1 MSPVT
6 TLMRTLCAAAL
17 VAELSGCGEESLTSL
32 VRKGTISGTVTFA
45 KLFAAPPSPAGQHAA
60 PAGFPRAARPLAAKT
75 RGARAVLPALV
86 RPFGRGSGPAFTPNE
101 LLVRFRPSAVGA
113 PPVGSLALASRA
125 VAAAVGSAMRSRLAG
140 YVAQGQVATTG
151 VSPAV
156 LTARLR
162 VADPGRIEDIAA
174 LLRADPAVA
183 SVGRNGI
190 AWASG
195 RPLAPAPA
203 ATTAGNDPFSPI
215 QAWHYGMIDAPR
227 AWDLTTGSASVL
239 VAVVDD
245 GTRFD
250 HPDIAANLTSDGYDF
265 VSVGSPYPVCAGG
278 TADNTGDGDGYDP
291 DPTDPVS
298 YDYDFTNGCI
308 TGPSAL
314 GNHGLHVAGT
324 IGAVGNNGVG
334 GTGVN
339 WTVRIRP
346 VRVLDVIGSGTYY
359 DVAQGI
365 LYGAGLPAD
374 DGTGT
379 GTVQPTTGARVI
391 NLSLGGPQP
400 DATLQDA
407 VIAATNAGALVV
419 AAAGNSGTT
428 ALNYPAAY
436 PQALSVSAVG
446 PNGRLASY
454 SSYGPTVDI
463 AAPGGDFADATTTD
477 PRVVATFGVLST
489 VWNFQGIPPGQP
501 AYAFYEGTSMAT
513 PHVTGVAALVLAL
526 NPALNVAALRARLT
540 GFAVDVGS
548 DGPDQLYGAGIVN
561 ARNSLT
567 QSLAPPR
574 QLYARLYDA
583 TSGAV
588 VATQAAGSDGS
599 YAFAGLSEGSYD
611 VFAGED
617 ENGDH
622 VLGSPGRRWGAFGSV
637 TAPTVITVAKGGAY
651 AAPFTIG
658 LPLEREPND
667 AIGDADLLY
676 VGGSLYGTLP
686 RGDFDVTRI
695 PIVTDGQYTFETSGW
710 EGACGFALEED
721 TVIELYDAAVN
732 FIDYNDDINLGAD
745 NLCSRVTASLS
756 AGTYYLVVYG
766 FNGGS
771 GGQYR
776 VSARAGP

>member
-17 VAELSGCGEESLTSL
+17 VAELSGCGDESLTSL

-75 RGARAVLPALV
+75 RGAWAVLPALV

-278 TADNTGDGDGYDP
+278 TADNTGDGDGYDA
-291 DPTDPVS
+291 DPTDECRSAGRRGGGQLGHV
-298 YDYDFTNGCI
+298 
-308 TGPSAL
+308 GPEL
-314 GNHGLHVAGT
+314 PR
-324 IGAVGNNGVG
+324 GV
-334 GTGVN
+334 
-339 WTVRIRP
+339 
-346 VRVLDVIGSGTYY
+346 
-359 DVAQGI
+359 
-365 LYGAGLPAD
+365 PA
-374 DGTGT
+374 
-379 GTVQPTTGARVI
+379 
-391 NLSLGGPQP
+391 
-400 DATLQDA
+400 
-407 VIAATNAGALVV
+407 
-419 AAAGNSGTT
+419 
-428 ALNYPAAY
+428 
-436 PQALSVSAVG
+436 SAVG
-446 PNGRLASY
+446 VRGRPEWPTGLVLVVRSHGGHRRAGGRL
-454 SSYGPTVDI
+454 
-463 AAPGGDFADATTTD
+463 
-477 PRVVATFGVLST
+477 R
-489 VWNFQGIPPGQP
+489 
-501 AYAFYEGTSMAT
+501 
-513 PHVTGVAALVLAL
+513 
-526 NPALNVAALRARLT
+526 
-540 GFAVDVGS
+540 
-548 DGPDQLYGAGIVN
+548 
-561 ARNSLT
+561 
-567 QSLAPPR
+567 
-574 QLYARLYDA
+574 
-583 TSGAV
+583 
-588 VATQAAGSDGS
+588 
-599 YAFAGLSEGSYD
+599 
-611 VFAGED
+611 
-617 ENGDH
+617 
-622 VLGSPGRRWGAFGSV
+622 
-637 TAPTVITVAKGGAY
+637 
-651 AAPFTIG
+651 
-658 LPLEREPND
+658 
-667 AIGDADLLY
+667 
-676 VGGSLYGTLP
+676 
-686 RGDFDVTRI
+686 
-695 PIVTDGQYTFETSGW
+695 
-710 EGACGFALEED
+710 
-721 TVIELYDAAVN
+721 
-732 FIDYNDDINLGAD
+732 
-745 NLCSRVTASLS
+745 
-756 AGTYYLVVYG
+756 
-766 FNGGS
+766 
-771 GGQYR
+771 
-776 VSARAGP
+776 

>member
-17 VAELSGCGEESLTSL
+17 VAELSGCGDESLTSL
-32 VRKGTISGTVTFA
+32 VRKSTISGTVTFA

-162 VADPGRIEDIAA
+162 VADAGRIEDIAA

-278 TADNTGDGDGYDP
+278 TADNTGDGDGYDA

-314 GNHGLHVAGT
+314 GNHGLHVIPQCARPGDT
-324 IGAVGNNGVG
+324 AIG
-334 GTGVN
+334 GTGSN

-365 LYGAGLPAD
+365 LYAAGLPAD
-374 DGTGT
+374 NGAG
-379 GTVQPTTGARVI
+379 GTVQPATGARVI
-391 NLSLGGPQP
+391 NLSLGGPSADP
-400 DATLQDA
+400 TMGAA

-419 AAAGNSGTT
+419 AAAGNSGTS
-428 ALNYPAAY
+428 APSYPAAF
-436 PQALSVSAVG
+436 PQAVSVSAVG
-446 PNGRLASY
+446 PEGRVASC
-454 SSYGPTVDI
+454 SSARIQVFN
-463 AAPGGDFADATTTD
+463 AAPGGDFRGAPNAV
-477 PRVVATFGVLST
+477 RLAV
-489 VWNFQGIPPGQP
+489 
-501 AYAFYEGTSMAT
+501 
-513 PHVTGVAALVLAL
+513 VLAL
-526 NPALNVAALRARLT
+526 VR
-540 GFAVDVGS
+540 VWV
-548 DGPDQLYGAGIVN
+548 YC
-561 ARNSLT
+561 
-567 QSLAPPR
+567 
-574 QLYARLYDA
+574 
-583 TSGAV
+583 
-588 VATQAAGSDGS
+588 
-599 YAFAGLSEGSYD
+599 
-611 VFAGED
+611 D
-617 ENGDH
+617 E
-622 VLGSPGRRWGAFGSV
+622 
-637 TAPTVITVAKGGAY
+637 T
-651 AAPFTIG
+651 
-658 LPLEREPND
+658 
-667 AIGDADLLY
+667 
-676 VGGSLYGTLP
+676 
-686 RGDFDVTRI
+686 
-695 PIVTDGQYTFETSGW
+695 
-710 EGACGFALEED
+710 
-721 TVIELYDAAVN
+721 
-732 FIDYNDDINLGAD
+732 
-745 NLCSRVTASLS
+745 
-756 AGTYYLVVYG
+756 
-766 FNGGS
+766 
-771 GGQYR
+771 
-776 VSARAGP
+776 

>member
-17 VAELSGCGEESLTSL
+17 VAELSGCGDESLTSL

-45 KLFAAPPSPAGQHAA
+45 KLFAAPPLPAGQHAA

-101 LLVRFRPSAVGA
+101 LLVRFRPSAIGA

-227 AWDLTTGSASVL
+227 AWHLTTGSASDT

-245 GTRFD
+245 GIRFD

-339 WTVRIRP
+339 WTVHIRP

-419 AAAGNSGTT
+419 AAAGNSGTS

-463 AAPGGDFADATTTD
+463 AAPGGDFAEPTTTD

-489 VWNFQGIPPGQP
+489 VWNFQAIPGQP

-567 QSLAPPR
+567 QSL
-574 QLYARLYDA
+574 
-583 TSGAV
+583 
-588 VATQAAGSDGS
+588 
-599 YAFAGLSEGSYD
+599 
-611 VFAGED
+611 
-617 ENGDH
+617 
-622 VLGSPGRRWGAFGSV
+622 
-637 TAPTVITVAKGGAY
+637 
-651 AAPFTIG
+651 
-658 LPLEREPND
+658 
-667 AIGDADLLY
+667 
-676 VGGSLYGTLP
+676 
-686 RGDFDVTRI
+686 
-695 PIVTDGQYTFETSGW
+695 
-710 EGACGFALEED
+710 
-721 TVIELYDAAVN
+721 
-732 FIDYNDDINLGAD
+732 
-745 NLCSRVTASLS
+745 
-756 AGTYYLVVYG
+756 
-766 FNGGS
+766 
-771 GGQYR
+771 
-776 VSARAGP
+776 

>member
-1 MSPVT
+1 MRPVT
-6 TLMRTLCAAAL
+6 TLVRTLCAAAL

-32 VRKGTISGTVTFA
+32 VRKGTISGTMTFA
-45 KLFAAPPSPAGQHAA
+45 KLFAAPPPPAAQHAA

-101 LLVRFRPSAVGA
+101 LLVRFRPSAIGA

-265 VSVGSPYPVCAGG
+265 VSVGSPYPVRAGG
-278 TADNTGDGDGYDP
+278 TADNTGDGDGYDA

-298 YDYDFTNGCI
+298 YDYDFTKGCI

-324 IGAVGNNGVG
+324 IGAVGNNGEG

-346 VRVLDVIGSGTYY
+346 VRVLDVIGLGTYY

-365 LYGAGLPAD
+365 LYAAGLPAD

-391 NLSLGGPQP
+391 TLSLGGPQP

-419 AAAGNSGTT
+419 AAAGNSGTS

-436 PQALSVSAVG
+436 AQALAVSAVG
-446 PNGRLASY
+446 PDGRLASY

-463 AAPGGDFADATTTD
+463 AAPGGDFADSSAGSFG
-477 PRVVATFGVLST
+477 ASYGVLST
-489 VWNFQGIPPGQP
+489 VWDFQLNQP
-501 AYAFYEGTSMAT
+501 RYAFYEGTSMAT
-513 PHVTGVAALVLAL
+513 PHVTGVAA
-526 NPALNVAALRARLT
+526 
-540 GFAVDVGS
+540 
-548 DGPDQLYGAGIVN
+548 
-561 ARNSLT
+561 
-567 QSLAPPR
+567 
-574 QLYARLYDA
+574 
-583 TSGAV
+583 
-588 VATQAAGSDGS
+588 
-599 YAFAGLSEGSYD
+599 
-611 VFAGED
+611 
-617 ENGDH
+617 
-622 VLGSPGRRWGAFGSV
+622 
-637 TAPTVITVAKGGAY
+637 
-651 AAPFTIG
+651 
-658 LPLEREPND
+658 
-667 AIGDADLLY
+667 
-676 VGGSLYGTLP
+676 
-686 RGDFDVTRI
+686 
-695 PIVTDGQYTFETSGW
+695 
-710 EGACGFALEED
+710 
-721 TVIELYDAAVN
+721 
-732 FIDYNDDINLGAD
+732 
-745 NLCSRVTASLS
+745 
-756 AGTYYLVVYG
+756 
-766 FNGGS
+766 
-771 GGQYR
+771 
-776 VSARAGP
+776 

>member
-1 MSPVT
+1 MRAVS
-6 TLMRTLCAAAL
+6 TLLGLLGGGAL
-17 VAELSGCGEESLTSL
+17 ALGCGDGTPSSPAT
-32 VRKGTISGTVTFA
+32 GTISGTVTFA
-45 KLFAAPPSPAGQHAA
+45 KLFAGPPPPVQHAA
-60 PAGFPRAARPLAAKT
+60 ASGVTRAVRPLAAKT
-75 RGARAVLPALV
+75 RGARSALPAAV
-86 RPFGRGSGPAFTPNE
+86 RPFGGRASGPAFTPNE

-113 PPVGSLALASRA
+113 PPVGSLALASPA
-125 VAAAVGSAMRSRLAG
+125 VAATVGSAMRSRLAG
-140 YVAQGQVATTG
+140 YAAQGQVATTG

-162 VADPGRIEDIAA
+162 VADPSRIEEVAA
-174 LLRADPAVA
+174 LLRAAPAVA
-183 SVGRNGI
+183 RVGRNGI
-190 AWASG
+190 VWASG
-195 RPLAPAPA
+195 RSLAPASA
-203 ATTAGNDPFSPI
+203 ATTPGTDPLSPV
-215 QAWHYGMIDAPR
+215 QAWHYGMIDAPH
-227 AWDLTTGSASVL
+227 AWDLTKGSASDT

-245 GTRFD
+245 GIRFD
-250 HPDIAANLTSDGYDF
+250 HPDIAANLTNDGYDF
-265 VSVGSPYPVCAGG
+265 VSSSVIPENPPYAICGGG
-278 TADNTGDGDGYDP
+278 TVDRTGDGDGYDS

-298 YDYDFTNGCI
+298 YDFDDTSNCVI
-308 TGPSAL
+308 GPSAL

-365 LYGAGLPAD
+365 LYAAGLPAD
-374 DGTGT
+374 NGAG

-419 AAAGNSGTT
+419 AAAGNSGTS

-463 AAPGGDFADATTTD
+463 AAPGGDFAEPTTTD

-489 VWNFQGIPPGQP
+489 VWNFQAIPGQP

-548 DGPDQLYGAGIVN
+548 DGPDHLYGAGLVN
-561 ARNSLT
+561 ARTSLT
-567 QSLAPPR
+567 QSLAPPHKR
-574 QLYARLYDA
+574 PARLYHA

-686 RGDFDVTRI
+686 PGDFDVTRI
-695 PIVTDGQYTFETSGW
+695 PIVTDGQYTFETRS
-710 EGACGFALEED
+710 EEH
-721 TVIELYDAAVN
+721 TSELQ
-732 FIDYNDDINLGAD
+732 
-745 NLCSRVTASLS
+745 SPM
-756 AGTYYLVVYG
+756 YLVCRLLLEKKKKQNKDKTPRYKPT
-766 FNGGS
+766 
-771 GGQYR
+771 
-776 VSARAGP
+776 GPSTIMSTTSPPYACTDATYTITHDQQCS

>member
-1 MSPVT
+1 MIRRPPRSTLFPST
-6 TLMRTLCAAAL
+6 TLFR
-17 VAELSGCGEESLTSL
+17 S
-32 VRKGTISGTVTFA
+32 
-45 KLFAAPPSPAGQHAA
+45 
-60 PAGFPRAARPLAAKT
+60 
-75 RGARAVLPALV
+75 
-86 RPFGRGSGPAFTPNE
+86 
-101 LLVRFRPSAVGA
+101 LVRFRPSAVGA

-140 YVAQGQVATTG
+140 YVARGQVATTG

-162 VADPGRIEDIAA
+162 VADAGRIEDIAA

-203 ATTAGNDPFSPI
+203 ATASGNDPFSPV

-227 AWDLTTGSASVL
+227 AWDLTTGSASDT

-245 GTRFD
+245 GIRFD

-314 GNHGLHVAGT
+314 GNRGLHGAGT

-346 VRVLDVIGSGTYY
+346 VRVLDVIGSGKYY
-359 DVAQGI
+359 DVEEGI
-365 LYGAGLPAD
+365 LYAAGLPAD
-374 DGTGT
+374 NGAG

-391 NLSLGGPQP
+391 NLSLGGPSP
-400 DATLQDA
+400 DPALQD
-407 VIAATNAGALVV
+407 VLIAATNAGALVV
-419 AAAGNSGTT
+419 AAAGNDASSS
-428 ALNYPAAY
+428 LSYPAAY
-436 PQALSVSAVG
+436 AQALSVSAVG
-446 PNGRLASY
+446 PDGRLASY

-463 AAPGGDFADATTTD
+463 AAPGGDFADSSAGSFG
-477 PRVVATFGVLST
+477 ASYGVLST
-489 VWNFQGIPPGQP
+489 VWDFQLNQP
-501 AYAFYEGTSMAT
+501 RYAFYEGTSMAT
-513 PHVTGVAALVLAL
+513 PHVTGVAALVLAREPGL
-526 NPALNVAALRARLT
+526 SVAALRARLT
-540 GFAVDVGS
+540 NFAVDVGS
-548 DGPDQLYGAGIVN
+548 DGPDILYGAGIVH

-588 VATQAAGSDGS
+588 VATQAAGSGGS
-599 YAFAGLSEGSYD
+599 YSFARAPPGACRG
-611 VFAGED
+611 VAGEGED
-617 ENGDH
+617 GGH
-622 VLGSPGRRWGAFGSV
+622 RL
-637 TAPTVITVAKGGAY
+637 GGA
-651 AAPFTIG
+651 
-658 LPLEREPND
+658 
-667 AIGDADLLY
+667 
-676 VGGSLYGTLP
+676 GGRL
-686 RGDFDVTRI
+686 
-695 PIVTDGQYTFETSGW
+695 
-710 EGACGFALEED
+710 
-721 TVIELYDAAVN
+721 
-732 FIDYNDDINLGAD
+732 
-745 NLCSRVTASLS
+745 
-756 AGTYYLVVYG
+756 
-766 FNGGS
+766 
-771 GGQYR
+771 
-776 VSARAGP
+776 